1 MLKNSITDKVLAM
14 DGRGIDRGINTNKGN
29 KRNQEGKR
37 RIGRERKGRST
48 ERKMRTKREKYEGRM
63 EGTIKMR

>member
-1 MLKNSITDKVLAM
+1 MLKNSVTDKVLAM

-37 RIGRERKGRST
+37 RIGRERKGDPQR
-48 ERKMRTKREKYEGRM
+48 ER
-63 EGTIKMR
+63 

>member
-1 MLKNSITDKVLAM
+1 MLKNSVTDKVLAM

-37 RIGRERKGRST
+37 RIGRERKGEKDEDK
-48 ERKMRTKREKYEGRM
+48 ERKV
-63 EGTIKMR
+63 